1 MTAPVLID
9 TCGWIDFL
17 RGRAG
22 TLADRVEEAI
32 ADDSARLCS
41 VSIAEL
47 LQGIKGARERQQLDL
62 LFAHVEHVPVL
73 EPDWFAAGLAM
84 QALRGQGVTVPL
96 TGALVAAV
104 ARRHRW
110 PVLTIDEHFGHLSVD
125 LA

>member
-1 MTAPVLID
+1 MTAPLLID

-17 RGRAG
+17 RGRSGA
-22 TLADRVEEAI
+22 LADRVEQAI

-47 LQGIKGARERQQLDL
+47 LQGVKGARERQQLEL
-62 LFAHVEHVPVL
+62 LFAHVVQVPVM

-84 QALRGQGVTVPL
+84 QALRTEGIQVPL
-96 TGALVAAV
+96 TDALVAAV
-104 ARRHRW
+104 ARRTRL
-110 PVLTIDEHFGHLSVD
+110 PVLTVDEHFKHLDVD